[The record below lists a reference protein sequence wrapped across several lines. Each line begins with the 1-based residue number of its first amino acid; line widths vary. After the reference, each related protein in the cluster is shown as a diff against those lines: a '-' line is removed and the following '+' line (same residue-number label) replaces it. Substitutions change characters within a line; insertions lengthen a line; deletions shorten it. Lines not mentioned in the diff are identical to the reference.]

1 MEHEAHHRFEVS
13 TAAAHILVM
22 LDNVQEQLA
31 AIRKAA
37 EQIAAQQEVSDAA
50 QS

>member
-1 MEHEAHHRFEVS
+1 MEPEAL
-13 TAAAHILVM
+13 AAHILVL

-37 EQIAAQQEVSDAA
+37 EQIVAQQEVSDAA
-50 QS
+50 DP